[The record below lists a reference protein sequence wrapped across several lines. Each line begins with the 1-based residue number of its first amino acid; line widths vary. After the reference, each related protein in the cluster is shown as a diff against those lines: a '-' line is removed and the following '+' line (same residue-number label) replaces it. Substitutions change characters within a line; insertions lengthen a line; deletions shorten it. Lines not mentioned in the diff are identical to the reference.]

1 MYFCSLHPQS
11 SEVAPV
17 RYMYKKE
24 MMTYFTT
31 PFGFVF
37 LGVFLVLS
45 GAMFTIYN
53 LLGGN
58 ADMAGTFDLLRNLS
72 FIIFPILTMRL
83 FAEERKSGT
92 EMLLVT
98 SRLKMSDIV
107 LGKFL
112 AAVTMFII
120 ALAVTLVYVIIISN
134 NGFINVGAIASAY
147 LGFFLLGT
155 SMIAICVFVASL
167 TESQITAAVLSFGLL
182 FLMSM
187 LASFTMSINIPV
199 LTPVLSAFAITTYY
213 DEFTLGIL
221 KPGPVF
227 YYIGVIAVF
236 VYLAVANMHRR
247 RYR

>member
-1 MYFCSLHPQS
+1 
-11 SEVAPV
+11 
-17 RYMYKKE
+17 MYKKE

-58 ADMAGTFDLLRNLS
+58 ADLAGTFDLLRNLS

-83 FAEERKSGT
+83 FADERKSGT

-98 SRLKMSDIV
+98 SRLRMTDIV

-112 AAVTMFII
+112 AALSMFII
-120 ALAVTLVYVIIISN
+120 ALAVTLVYVIIISTY
-134 NGFINVGAIASAY
+134 GFPNIGALASAY

-155 SMIAICVFVASL
+155 AMIAICVFIASV
-167 TESQITAAVLSFGLL
+167 TESQITAAVLSFGVL

-199 LTPVLSAFAITTYY
+199 ITPILSALAITTYY
-213 DEFTLGIL
+213 DEFTLGL
-221 KPGPVF
+221 LRLGPVL
-227 YYIGVIAVF
+227 YYIGITAVF
-236 VYLAVANMHRR
+236 VYLATANMHRR
-247 RYR
+247 RYN